1 VRGDASLSTMPGE
14 RTLDGYSSAERIA
27 FRSQSFIARLAAV
40 RDGVGIGV
48 LGCFMGDQEKTL
60 VRLPFAVSDPN
71 VNVWLLIHVD
81 LRHNARVRAFAEHT
95 WSALVAQRAFFEGDR
110 QPTRGTRRA

>member
-1 VRGDASLSTMPGE
+1 
-14 RTLDGYSSAERIA
+14 
-27 FRSQSFIARLAAV
+27 V

-95 WSALVAQRAFFEGDR
+95 YSALVAQRALFEGVR
-110 QPTRGTRRA
+110 HRLRAAKPRAIY